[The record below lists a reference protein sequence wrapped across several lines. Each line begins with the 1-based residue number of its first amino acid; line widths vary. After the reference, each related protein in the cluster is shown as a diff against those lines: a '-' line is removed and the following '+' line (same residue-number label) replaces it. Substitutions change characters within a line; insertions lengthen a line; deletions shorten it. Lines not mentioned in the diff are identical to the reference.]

1 MGISRAARP
10 GYGGAL
16 DGYPGCKLVS
26 TPSLHDQHRS
36 RTGSP
41 LRRAFI
47 ISALILCLVIAGA
60 VATLAYD
67 WLVRPGVAA
76 LRTLELPPTD
86 SAEGLQLTWLG
97 VSTLVISDGETQL
110 LTDPFVSRPRLAA
123 VLLNQRL
130 HPDES
135 AVKSWVKRLGLE
147 NLNAML
153 VGHSHYDH
161 IQDVGAFGRHT
172 RAMLIGSATS
182 IQIGLGHGIPEQRS
196 LQIQPGEAIRIGEFE
211 ILFIA
216 SRHAGATGGRP
227 LGDVDSPLQPPARAS
242 DYKQGGSYSIL
253 FRHPQGTL
261 LYHGS
266 AGFVAGALTP
276 YSADVVLL
284 GIALLPDLETY
295 LREVVDAVGAHTVL
309 PVHWDDFTRP
319 LDEPLEPLPFIV
331 DIPAFL
337 NQTRELR
344 PELQIRSLPL
354 GVPVRM
360 PTAAE

>member
-1 MGISRAARP
+1 MVGLA
-10 GYGGAL
+10 
-16 DGYPGCKLVS
+16 
-26 TPSLHDQHRS
+26 
-36 RTGSP
+36 
-41 LRRAFI
+41 
-47 ISALILCLVIAGA
+47 IAGFA
-60 VATLAYD
+60 VALAYD
-67 WLVRPGVAA
+67 WLHRPGVSD
-76 LRTLELPPTD
+76 LRAIELPPADATT
-86 SAEGLQLTWLG
+86 GLQLTWLG

-110 LTDPFVSRPRLAA
+110 LTDPFVSRPSLSS

-130 HPDES
+130 RPDDALVS
-135 AVKSWVKRLGLE
+135 RWVERLGLQ

-196 LQIQPGEAIRIGEFE
+196 LQILPGEAIRIGEFE

-227 LGDVDSPLQPPARAS
+227 LGEVESPLQPPARAS

-253 FRHPQGTL
+253 FRHPLGTL

-266 AGFVAGALTP
+266 AGYTPGALAP

-284 GIALLPDLETY
+284 GIALLPELDTY

-319 LDEPLEPLPFIV
+319 LDAPLEPLPFIV

-337 NQTRELR
+337 EQARALR
-344 PELQIRSLPL
+344 PELQIRSLPM
-354 GVPVRM
+354 GVPVAM
-360 PTAAE
+360 PTAPD

>member
-1 MGISRAARP
+1 MP
-10 GYGGAL
+10 
-16 DGYPGCKLVS
+16 KLAS
-26 TPSLHDQHRS
+26 HDPDRS
-36 RTGSP
+36 PAG
-41 LRRAFI
+41 
-47 ISALILCLVIAGA
+47 SALKRAWLLVGLVVGLAIAGSA
-60 VATLAYD
+60 GALAYD
-67 WLVRPGVAA
+67 WLFRPGVST
-76 LRTLELPPTD
+76 LRVIELPPAD

-110 LTDPFVSRPRLAA
+110 LTDPFVSRPSLST

-130 HPDES
+130 QPDEA
-135 AVKSWVKRLGLE
+135 AVKSWVERLGLQ

-161 IQDVGAFGRHT
+161 IQDVGAFGRNT

-182 IQIGLGHGIPEQRS
+182 IQIGLGHGIPGERT
-196 LQIQPGEAIRIGEFE
+196 LQIQPGEPIHIGEFE
-211 ILFIA
+211 VLFIE

-227 LGDVDSPLQPPARAS
+227 LGDVESPLQPPARAS

-253 FRHPQGTL
+253 FRHHQGTL

-266 AGFVAGALTP
+266 AGFVAGALAP

-284 GIALLPDLETY
+284 GIALLPDLDTY

-319 LDEPLEPLPFIV
+319 LEAPLEPLPFIV

-337 NQTRELR
+337 DQTRALR

-354 GVPVRM
+354 GVPVMM
-360 PTAAE
+360 PTAPD